1 MHKRLALSLA
11 LIIVPSAP
19 VHADA
24 ALVYELNQ
32 AGAVAAQKTFSISD
46 FFVRVDSAE
55 EPDSYLLFQ
64 AGKFF
69 PLYRVNQE
77 DGTYARLTP
86 PVQARLGPLNRTK
99 PVAPAAESEAAT
111 ASAAAAPPPASET
124 ETPPAGVP
132 DPKQG
137 AAAETKSE
145 DTPAAAKGSTASA
158 PAAPTT
164 AGETETPPAGVPD
177 PKQGAAAETG
187 PADPPAAAAL
197 QDQGVKSDAPPSL
210 PKVAKF
216 RPTRKQ
222 DQVAGVSCRVVLELI
237 DGKPAVEHCMANKAA
252 LSITERETRTLARL
266 FSMARVRGYDWL
278 GTATEDEEFVSV
290 RSRDLARDKTLVLK
304 SVSTQ
309 ALPNGYLRV
318 PRAFKEVE
326 AAAPTPSPNG

>member
-137 AAAETKSE
+137 AAAET
-145 DTPAAAKGSTASA
+145 
-158 PAAPTT
+158 
-164 AGETETPPAGVPD
+164 
-177 PKQGAAAETG
+177 G
-187 PADPPAAAAL
+187 PVDPPAAAAL